1 MIISFIL
8 CGFVFIY
15 VVVGGGSAF
24 GSSLIAWFRL
34 RLIAWFRICET
45 NALGSAFHALGS
57 AFGSSAL
64 GSAFVK
70 QMLIYTIFAIRFASV
85 FFAKM

>member
-15 VVVGGGSAF
+15 VV
-24 GSSLIAWFRL
+24 I
-34 RLIAWFRICET
+34 E
-45 NALGSAFHALGS
+45 
-57 AFGSSAL
+57 SSAL

-70 QMLIYTIFAIRFASV
+70 QMLMVSLRLTPSALGSASLTYTIFAIRFASV